1 MRDKMKFGVSSLVFL
16 PEPLQSSME
25 KIVEAHFDAWEIVC
39 EGHHQLTPEN
49 VKYLRELK
57 DCYDVDIV
65 VHAPFSDLNP
75 ASMNSRVRK
84 LTVQCIGEAIEGAS
98 ELDGKVVV
106 VHPGYVPP
114 LWSNYIEEIRDNN
127 YSTLIEILEVAED
140 HKIMIGLENMPY
152 YSGMGILGTTLEDI
166 KGMVEG
172 IDSKYLGI
180 TFDIGHAHTVV
191 CNNVSKCKTLE
202 DFIYQLDRIGR
213 GIVHVHCHDNRGKVD
228 EHLKLGDGNIDF
240 LRVFKALKDIG
251 YSDII
256 TFESK
261 NLRDAIKSREVAS
274 EIISN
279 LL

>member
-1 MRDKMKFGVSSLVFL
+1 MKFGVSSLVFL

-39 EGHHQLTPEN
+39 EGHHQLTPKN

-57 DCYDVDIV
+57 DSYNVDIV

-84 LTVQCIGEAIEGAS
+84 LTVQCIVEAIEGAS
-98 ELDGKVVV
+98 ELEGKVVV

-140 HKIMIGLENMPY
+140 YGITIGLENMPY
-152 YSGMGILGTTLEDI
+152 YPGMEVLGTTLEDI

-172 IDSKYLGI
+172 IESKYLGI
-180 TFDIGHAHTVV
+180 TFDIGHAHTVI
-191 CNNVSKCKTLE
+191 CSNISKCKTME
-202 DFIYQLDRIGR
+202 DFIYGLDKVGR

-240 LRVFKALKDIG
+240 FRVFKALKDIG
-251 YSDII
+251 YRGII

-261 NLRDAIKSREVAS
+261 NLRDAIKSREIAS

-279 LL
+279 LF